1 MKYFTTPLIA
11 LAFAATAAQA
21 QDAAQAPPDQDAAQ
35 PAPDAAPP
43 PAAPGD
49 EAAPPATPGDE
60 AAAPDAAA
68 PGNAQVSD
76 AEVDSFAKATVE
88 LKKISDDAALD
99 ETAKQGKMAD
109 AVKAAGLDP
118 ARYNEIGQAIAT
130 DTELRAKVQTAM
142 AKYAGPSQG

>member
-1 MKYFTTPLIA
+1 LKFQESIMKYFTTPLIA

-21 QDAAQAPPDQDAAQ
+21 QDAAQ

-49 EAAPPATPGDE
+49 EAA
-60 AAAPDAAA
+60 APNAA

-118 ARYNEIGQAIAT
+118 ARYTEIGQAIAT

>member
-1 MKYFTTPLIA
+1 LKFQESIMKYFTTPLIA

-21 QDAAQAPPDQDAAQ
+21 QDAAQ

-49 EAAPPATPGDE
+49 EAA
-60 AAAPDAAA
+60 APNAA

-118 ARYNEIGQAIAT
+118 ARYNEIGQAVAT